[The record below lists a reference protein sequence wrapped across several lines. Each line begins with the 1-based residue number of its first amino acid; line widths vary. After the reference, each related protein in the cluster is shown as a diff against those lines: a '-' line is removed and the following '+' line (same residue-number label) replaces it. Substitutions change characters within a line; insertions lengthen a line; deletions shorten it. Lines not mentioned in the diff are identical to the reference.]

1 MREEDIRMLA
11 LALPEDILKAKW
23 CGDFERAHRLI
34 RQRLVS
40 GKLPFSVKK
49 RLELEEEILLRLPQ
63 DYIYSEEEGLR
74 ILREHIPDFT
84 WEELREL
91 EEIIQEAN
99 WTTELV

>member
-1 MREEDIRMLA
+1 MTLDQMRYLEIP
-11 LALPEDILKAKW
+11 LPEDIEKAKW

-34 RQRLVS
+34 RQRLAS

-84 WEELREL
+84 WEVLREL
-91 EEIIQEAN
+91 EDKSQIDWI
-99 WTTELV
+99 